1 MTRDEHEAK
10 FREIRGAV
18 RKHGYR
24 WLASPIYQDFLT
36 GDRKLPCAP
45 WGSITR
51 NPYGWKGPC
60 YLLTDGIFPTYE
72 ALLENIEWDVLR
84 ARKRSALRAL
94 RDPLRLR
101 AVGRV
106 RGDLERE
113 GDRPEHGVDVD
124 RATSPARRRGGAGR
138 APGRAS
144 APHASACALRRG
156 VPAGRLVSFG
166 VAGGLDGLA
175 VGTVIDATR
184 IVDEQGAM
192 LWEGARPRRRGRPGR
207 ERSWPRA
214 GSSTTRLSGVGC
226 TSARA
231 PTPSTWRAACS
242 PPPAAWTAA
251 FARSATRPAEP
262 LGPLAQAV
270 TPDGR
275 PRPRGFLRALA
286 APRPRGTLRAL
297 GNVRRALNGARG
309 GGQRVTGR
317 VLLAAPRSFCAGVD
331 RAIEIVERLLEQ
343 HGPPIYVRHHIVHN
357 DHVVRRLE
365 ELGAVFVDDEDEVPP
380 GAICVLSAH
389 GVAPAV
395 RENCERRG
403 LRVVDAVCPLVSKV
417 HAEARRYADSGHL
430 VALVGH
436 RDHVEVIGT
445 KGERPDQIVVVESP
459 EEAARLETNGK
470 PLAVISQTTLSLDD
484 VASTV
489 DVLADRFGDLRRPG
503 ADDIC
508 YATQN
513 RQDAVKE
520 IVSMGATLI
529 LVIGSPTS
537 SNAQRLVEVARARGA
552 EARLIEDENA
562 IGDDLLD
569 GHETV
574 GLTAGASTPEELVQ
588 AVLARLAEDGYGELE
603 EVTVAR
609 EDVHFRLPREVA
621 AR

>member
-1 MTRDEHEAK
+1 MK
-10 FREIRGAV
+10 
-18 RKHGYR
+18 
-24 WLASPIYQDFLT
+24 
-36 GDRKLPCAP
+36 
-45 WGSITR
+45 
-51 NPYGWKGPC
+51 
-60 YLLTDGIFPTYE
+60 
-72 ALLENIEWDVLR
+72 
-84 ARKRSALRAL
+84 
-94 RDPLRLR
+94 
-101 AVGRV
+101 
-106 RGDLERE
+106 
-113 GDRPEHGVDVD
+113 
-124 RATSPARRRGGAGR
+124 
-138 APGRAS
+138 
-144 APHASACALRRG
+144 
-156 VPAGRLVSFG
+156 
-166 VAGGLDGLA
+166 
-175 VGTVIDATR
+175 
-184 IVDEQGAM
+184 
-192 LWEGARPRRRGRPGR
+192 
-207 ERSWPRA
+207 
-214 GSSTTRLSGVGC
+214 
-226 TSARA
+226 
-231 PTPSTWRAACS
+231 
-242 PPPAAWTAA
+242 
-251 FARSATRPAEP
+251 
-262 LGPLAQAV
+262 
-270 TPDGR
+270 
-275 PRPRGFLRALA
+275 
-286 APRPRGTLRAL
+286 
-297 GNVRRALNGARG
+297 
-309 GGQRVTGR
+309 R

-365 ELGAVFVDDEDEVPP
+365 RLGAVFVDDEEEVPQ

-395 RENCERRG
+395 RDNCERRG
-403 LRVVDAVCPLVSKV
+403 LQVVDAVCPLVSKV

-445 KGERPDQIVVVESP
+445 KGERPEQIIVVESP
-459 EEAARLETNGK
+459 EEAAELDTNGK

-489 DVLADRFGDLRRPG
+489 EVLERRFGDLRRPG

-552 EARLIEDENA
+552 QATLIDGENA
-562 IGDDLLD
+562 IDDGLLD

-588 AVLARLAEDGYGELE
+588 AVLSRLAEDGYELE
-603 EVTVAR
+603 QEVTVAR